1 MTTPVRIGINGFGRM
16 GRLALRAA
24 NDWPDIDIAHINE
37 LKGGAATA
45 AHLLEFDSVHGRWHR
60 DIGAT
65 GGAVLVDGRAIG
77 FTDHAEPGDIPWGDL
92 GVDIVLEA
100 TGRFRTPESLQG
112 HFDAG
117 ARAVVVA
124 APVKDPSALNVVVG
138 VNDHLYDPATHR
150 VVTAAS
156 CTTNCLAPVVKV
168 LHEGI
173 GIRHGL
179 ITTLHDLTNTQ
190 VVVDA
195 PHKDLRRARAAGLS
209 LIPTTTGSATAIA
222 MIFPEL
228 QGRLNGVAVRVPLLN
243 ASLTDCVF
251 EMDRETT
258 VDEVNGLLRQAAE
271 GPLQGILGFETRP
284 LVSVDYRDD
293 PRSSIVDAPSTMVVN
308 GTQVKVLAWYDNE
321 WGYANRWAELARI
334 VATHP
339 GGLPSP

>member
-65 GGAVLVDGRAIG
+65 GDAVLVDGRAIG

-209 LIPTTTGSATAIA
+209 LIPTTTGSATAIG

-251 EMDRETT
+251 EMDRQTT